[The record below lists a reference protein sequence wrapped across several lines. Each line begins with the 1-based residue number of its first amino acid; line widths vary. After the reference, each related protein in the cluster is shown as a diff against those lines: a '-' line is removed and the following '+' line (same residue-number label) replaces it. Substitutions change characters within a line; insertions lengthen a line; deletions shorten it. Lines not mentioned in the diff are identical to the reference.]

1 MLDLVP
7 GSDNFPALTTDS
19 TGNTYGSQYIGGNA
33 RVINGDIHI
42 YKPEPPT
49 AAQKFRTDV
58 LNWLSPLTFRS
69 FHEEVRDKAVRQDT
83 TVHARNSGNYSGKW
97 LLESDPFEEWR
108 SRVTRKLWYHGMP
121 GAGKT
126 VLASVVIDHLV
137 ELSRS
142 LPEIESFRVAYLYL
156 TYKQQHSLVH
166 LLGSIVRQLVQDDEM
181 LPDLV
186 LKEYNLHKNR
196 GNEAPTQQGLSI
208 MLASLVQQRPLYIVI
223 DGLDECPRDTRRP
236 LVQLLQPASFQS
248 LKLNLL
254 ITSRLLDEFETLAK
268 GFERIDIKAD
278 VRDLDLFIDSKFDD
292 DAYLKGFAEQDPK
305 LQQDVKDA
313 IRKSWDGM

>member
-1 MLDLVP
+1 MLELVP
-7 GSDNFPALTTDS
+7 GSENSSSLTNNNS
-19 TGNTYGSQYIGGNA
+19 GNTYGSQYIGGNA

-49 AAQKFRTDV
+49 AAQKFRTEV

-69 FHEEVRDKAVRQDT
+69 FHEEVRNKAVHQDT
-83 TVHARNSGNYSGKW
+83 TVHARNSGKYSGKW
-97 LLESDPFEEWR
+97 LLESDAFEEWR
-108 SRVTRKLWYHGMP
+108 SRETRKLWYHGMP

-126 VLASVVIDHLV
+126 VLASVVIDHMIQ
-137 ELSRS
+137 LSRS
-142 LPEIESFRVAYLYL
+142 LPETNSFKVAYLYL

-166 LLGSIVRQLVQDDEM
+166 LLGSIIRQLIQDDAQ

-186 LKEYNLHKNR
+186 LKEYNQHKNR
-196 GNEAPTQQGLSI
+196 GNEAPTQQELSI
-208 MLASLVQQRPLYIVI
+208 MLASLVTQRPLYIII

-236 LVQLLQPASFQS
+236 LVKLLQPDSFQS
-248 LKLNLL
+248 LKLNIL

-278 VRDLDLFIDSKFDD
+278 ARDLNLFIDSKFDE
-292 DAYLKGFAEQDPK
+292 DAYLSGFAELDPK
-305 LQQDVKDA
+305 LQQDVKEA
-313 IRKSWDGM
+313 IRKAWDGM